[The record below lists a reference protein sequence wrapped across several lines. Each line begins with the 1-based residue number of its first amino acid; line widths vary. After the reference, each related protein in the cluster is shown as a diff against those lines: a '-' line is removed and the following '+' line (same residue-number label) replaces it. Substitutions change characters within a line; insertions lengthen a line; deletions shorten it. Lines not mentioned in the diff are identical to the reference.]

1 MTFHM
6 IFKGPGTTTKTI
18 PVMVQ
23 SDSPI
28 GVPFLINSSDT
39 QMLHG
44 DGKIFTYMTGSFSW
58 GFHVANIPAP
68 WFASEG
74 TGM

>member
-1 MTFHM
+1 MTFHVM
-6 IFKGPGTTTKTI
+6 FKGPGTTTKTI

-28 GVPFLINSSDT
+28 GVRFLMNSSET

-44 DGKIFTYMTGSFSW
+44 DAIIFTYMTGSFSS
-58 GFHVANIPAP
+58 GFYVANISAP

-74 TGM
+74 TGR